1 MIIPNYD
8 KALAAYTAAQARV
21 ALAQHA
27 YHVASIAKQEAK
39 DKLAIAKIFRVTTG
53 SQDV

>member
-1 MIIPNYD
+1 MIILNYD
-8 KALAAYTAAQARV
+8 RALAAYATAQARV

-39 DKLAIAKIFRVTTG
+39 DKLAIARIFRVTTG